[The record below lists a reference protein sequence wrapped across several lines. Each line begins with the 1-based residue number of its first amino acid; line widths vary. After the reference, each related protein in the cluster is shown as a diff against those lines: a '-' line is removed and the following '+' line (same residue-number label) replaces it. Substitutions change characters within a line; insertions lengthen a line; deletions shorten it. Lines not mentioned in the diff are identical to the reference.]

1 MGSSI
6 NGGAPKWM
14 VYNGQSQ
21 SKMDDLGV
29 PPYDLGNT
37 HVLNRAKP
45 NAINNSMGF
54 PGSPSRDGD
63 KKAFF

>member
-1 MGSSI
+1 
-6 NGGAPKWM
+6 
-14 VYNGQSQ
+14 
-21 SKMDDLGV
+21 MDDLGL

-37 HVLNRAKP
+37 HVLNHAKP

-63 KKAFF
+63 KNSGCR